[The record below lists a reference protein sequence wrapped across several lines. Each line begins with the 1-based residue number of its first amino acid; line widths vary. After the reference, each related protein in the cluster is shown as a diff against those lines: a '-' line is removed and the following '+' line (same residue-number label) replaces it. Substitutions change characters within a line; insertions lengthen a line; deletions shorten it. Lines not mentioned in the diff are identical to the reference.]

1 MTRLIDRG
9 GKLIEFTEV
18 GIAVLTFASA
28 TIAILSSY
36 FGRKPIVFYI
46 TKPLTTTLILA
57 PVLAL
62 LPDSGGAY
70 IPLIAGGLAFAL
82 IGDILLMLPEERFVL
97 GIASFA
103 ATHVLY
109 LAAFIA
115 AAGIALINPSTIPL
129 IIFAVLMARY
139 LWPGV
144 RKSLQIPI
152 LAYLVLITV
161 MTAQAIGAA
170 LESGSTGLALA
181 AAGSLLFLASDSMLA
196 ANRFRVPFTAAQALV
211 LSTYW
216 LGQWLIASSTRV
228 GA

>member
-1 MTRLIDRG
+1 M
-9 GKLIEFTEV
+9 EFTEV
-18 GIAVLTFASA
+18 VYPAIAVLTFASA
-28 TIAILSSY
+28 AVAILSSY
-36 FGRKPIVFYI
+36 FVRKPIVFYI
-46 TKPLTTTLILA
+46 TKPLTTTLILV

-62 LPDSGGAY
+62 MPDSGGAY

-82 IGDILLMLPEERFVL
+82 LGDILLMLPEERFVL

-115 AAGIALINPSTIPL
+115 AAGIALINPSAIAL
-129 IIFAVLMARY
+129 LIFATLMARF

-152 LAYLVLITV
+152 LAYVVLITV

-170 LESGSTGLALA
+170 LESESTGLAIA
-181 AAGSLLFLASDSMLA
+181 AAGAVLFLASDSILA
-196 ANRFRVPFTAAQALV
+196 VDRFRMPFPAARALV

-216 LGQWLIASSTRV
+216 LGQWLIALSTRV

>member
-1 MTRLIDRG
+1 M
-9 GKLIEFTEV
+9 EFTEV
-18 GIAVLTFASA
+18 VYPAIAVLTFASA
-28 TIAILSSY
+28 AVAILSSY
-36 FGRKPIVFYI
+36 YGRKPIVFYI
-46 TKPLTTTLILA
+46 TKPLTTTLILV

-62 LPDSGGAY
+62 VPASGGAY

-82 IGDILLMLPEERFVL
+82 LGDILLMLPEERFVL

-115 AAGIALINPSTIPL
+115 AAGIALINLSAIPL
-129 IIFAVLMARY
+129 IIFATLMARF

-144 RKSLQIPI
+144 GKSLRIPI
-152 LAYLVLITV
+152 LAYVVLITV

-170 LESGSTGLALA
+170 LESESTGLVIAALGA
-181 AAGSLLFLASDSMLA
+181 VLFLASDSMLA
-196 ANRFRVPFTAAQALV
+196 VDRFRVPFPAARALV

-216 LGQWLIASSTRV
+216 LGQWLIALSTRV